1 MREQERSFPW
11 DAGRSKGWSRVWWDY
26 SVQWMREQTLELKK
40 IVVSVVRDWLGAL
53 LSESKGKGV
62 RWKKYTY
69 TYVYIY
75 KVCSHGGQSG
85 FLKMNMGSCY
95 FFLLSETLSGFPS
108 TQDPSSESFPCLYTL
123 HGLSTQLPFSCS
135 LISRN
140 ILSTTM
146 LQGLST
152 YYSVCCCFSP
162 DNHPFISIRLKIP
175 KTLSPT
181 TLLN

>member
-1 MREQERSFPW
+1 M
-11 DAGRSKGWSRVWWDY
+11 
-26 SVQWMREQTLELKK
+26 
-40 IVVSVVRDWLGAL
+40 
-53 LSESKGKGV
+53 SESKGKGV

-146 LQGLST
+146 LQAFPLIILCVVASHQIITPSFQSGSKYQRRFLQQP
-152 YYSVCCCFSP
+152 C
-162 DNHPFISIRLKIP
+162 
-175 KTLSPT
+175 
-181 TLLN
+181 